1 MDRYIGIAGKKL
13 SHTDIVRV
21 CVILSLTMCCILL
34 TSVSLS
40 LRVETIYSQ
49 LFYFP
54 ILYAAYFFP
63 RRGLYLAGFCAIV
76 YEILAYVYLF
86 PNTSALLLT
95 TGQAILF
102 ICIAGV
108 VSYFIEKINSSEA
121 RYRSIFDTSL
131 LGIVLF
137 DQNSFAIR
145 MANSYF
151 LQILGYSQEEL
162 HAMTFPQLLSS
173 KDEQRR
179 FFEFLGSSED
189 VINFETMLLT
199 NRQETLWVN
208 LSWSRINGNLVSC
221 SVINIDER
229 KRAEQDARENYQQYQ
244 QVTESAPTSIVILKN
259 NVIVYVNPS
268 FLAFSGYEL
277 GELIGKDLY
286 MFIHADDR
294 DEFPVF
300 SETADSR
307 IPLPG
312 MTEIRLLAK
321 NGESRLAAFFFT
333 WIIQKGS
340 PAVLINLMDI
350 TERERLKQT
359 IAKDNERRRGIIST
373 VAHEL
378 RTPLQPIMG
387 YLNLLTE
394 DPQTY
399 GVTDE
404 TRAILN
410 RCAKSVDRERQII
423 NQMLELSVLDSGKI
437 PLKYS
442 KFSVYSM
449 LKTILD
455 AGGYITKA
463 DITLDV
469 PQDLTIEADE
479 NKVSIV
485 IESML
490 SNAINYSKPPRKVR
504 IMYSTSPADPMHRL
518 SIQDN
523 GIGITNSQLD
533 EIFEPFQLPDSGN
546 MSRKYDRIGL
556 SLSIAKKYVQ
566 MHGGF
571 ISVDSIVNLG
581 STFTIHLPKQRPE
594 EEISHDV

>member
-1 MDRYIGIAGKKL
+1 MDRYIRAAGKRI
-13 SHTDIVRV
+13 SDTDIVRLF
-21 CVILSLTMCCILL
+21 VIASLTLSCIFI
-34 TSVSLS
+34 TSISLS
-40 LRVETIYSQ
+40 LRIETIYSQ

-54 ILYAAYFFP
+54 ILYATYFFP
-63 RRGLYLAGFCAIV
+63 RRGLYLAGFCAVV
-76 YEILAYVYLF
+76 YEILAYMYIF
-86 PNTSALLLT
+86 PDVGALLLT

-108 VSYFIEKINSSEA
+108 VSYFIEKVNASEA

-131 LGIVLF
+131 LGIILF
-137 DQNSFAIR
+137 DQNRFTIR
-145 MANSYF
+145 MANTYIS
-151 LQILGYSQEEL
+151 QILGYSREEL
-162 HAMTFPQLLSS
+162 LKMTLPQILSS

-179 FFEFLGSSED
+179 FFEYLGSSED
-189 VINFETMLLT
+189 VTNFETRFIT
-199 NRQETLWVN
+199 RAREPLWVN
-208 LSWSRINGNLVSC
+208 LSWSRIDGNLVSC

-229 KRAEQDARENYQQYQ
+229 KRAEQEAKENFLQYK
-244 QVTESAPTSIVILKN
+244 QVTENAPTSIIILKN
-259 NVIVYVNPS
+259 NTIVYVNPS
-268 FLAFSGYEL
+268 FLAFSGYEP
-277 GELIGKDLY
+277 EDLIGKDLIE
-286 MFIHADDR
+286 FIQHEDK
-294 DEFPVF
+294 DEFPFF
-300 SETADSR
+300 SETADAR

-312 MTEIRLLAK
+312 MTELRLISRS
-321 NGESRLAAFFFT
+321 GETKLAAFFFT
-333 WIIQKGS
+333 WIVQKGS

-359 IAKDNERRRGIIST
+359 IAKDNDRRRGIIST

-394 DPQTY
+394 DPKTY

-404 TRAILN
+404 TKAILN

-442 KFSVYSM
+442 NFSVYSM
-449 LKTILD
+449 LRTILD

-469 PQDLTIEADE
+469 PTDLTIEADE
-479 NKVSIV
+479 NKISIV

-504 IMYSTSPADPMHRL
+504 IIYSTTPSEPMHRL

-523 GIGITNSQLD
+523 GIGITNTQLD

-556 SLSIAKKYVQ
+556 SLSIAKKYVT

-594 EEISHDV
+594 EEPAHDA